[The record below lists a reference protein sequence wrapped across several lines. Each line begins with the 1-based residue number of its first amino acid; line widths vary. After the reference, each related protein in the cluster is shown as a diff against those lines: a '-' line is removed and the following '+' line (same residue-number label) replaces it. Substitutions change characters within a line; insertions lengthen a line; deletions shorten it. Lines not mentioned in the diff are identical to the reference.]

1 MHRAVML
8 IATSFYW
15 RYAVFGAGEID
26 ATSFYWRY
34 TVFGAG
40 EIDATSFYWRYAVF
54 GADINLFMPKTAN
67 RIPTR
72 RYYTVFVNKSSFQTN
87 KKGIAVMQYRER
99 AWRQFCIGID
109 HFLLA
114 SFITKYTIFLAK
126 SPLEKIFRFLIAL
139 RITSSRDL
147 KAFVL

>member
-1 MHRAVML
+1 
-8 IATSFYW
+8 
-15 RYAVFGAGEID
+15 
-26 ATSFYWRY
+26 
-34 TVFGAG
+34 
-40 EIDATSFYWRYAVF
+40 
-54 GADINLFMPKTAN
+54 
-67 RIPTR
+67 
-72 RYYTVFVNKSSFQTN
+72 
-87 KKGIAVMQYRER
+87 MQYRER